1 MREKQPHLTHR
12 VRRTLERASRK
23 FGVSTAA
30 LARMRERH
38 HAKLKAQEIDVGHGN
53 GRPGSAF
60 ATEKDK
66 KGQKK
71 TKAFLLAFKGSVAV
85 NGADLN
91 QFRLG
96 TSICGAHEGQASQNW
111 PLKSTPHRCS
121 REEGEKKCV
130 FAFLAAWV
138 CRREFG

>member
-1 MREKQPHLTHR
+1 MSEAVFDLSPAAITDANDRKIEHMREKQPHLTHR

-53 GRPGSAF
+53 GRPGSEF

-66 KGQKK
+66 RDRKRQ
-71 TKAFLLAFKGSVAV
+71 
-85 NGADLN
+85 
-91 QFRLG
+91 RLFFWL
-96 TSICGAHEGQASQNW
+96 SKDQSQ
-111 PLKSTPHRCS
+111 
-121 REEGEKKCV
+121 
-130 FAFLAAWV
+130 
-138 CRREFG
+138 